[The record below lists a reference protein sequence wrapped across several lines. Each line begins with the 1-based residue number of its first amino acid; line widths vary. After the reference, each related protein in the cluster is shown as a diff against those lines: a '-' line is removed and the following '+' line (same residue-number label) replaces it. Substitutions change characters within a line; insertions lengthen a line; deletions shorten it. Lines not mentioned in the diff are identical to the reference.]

1 MAEKKAKKEKVKL
14 GKVYNPYGFPIRI
27 INDLG
32 KEQWVMQNDR
42 VKIRLGK
49 DGKYDQSPLALPA
62 YDIKRRKNQQKIK
75 GLGDMLINRTTI
87 PNLKKLAWAIG
98 LDVSDSL
105 TKRSLIEVIKG
116 KVSEWQLPVEGK
128 SSGLEMLRK

>member
-1 MAEKKAKKEKVKL
+1 MAEKKAEKEKVKL
-14 GKVYNPYGFPIRI
+14 GKVYNPYGFPVRI

-49 DGKYDQSPLALPA
+49 DGKYDQSLLVLPA
-62 YDIKRRKNQQKIK
+62 YDIKRKKNQQRIK
-75 GLGDMLINRTTI
+75 GLGDIPINRTTI
-87 PNLKKLAWAIG
+87 PNLRKLAWAIG

-105 TKRSLIEVIKG
+105 IKRSLIEVING
-116 KVSEWQLPVEGK
+116 KINEWQLPVENK
-128 SSGLEMLRK
+128 SGLESLRK